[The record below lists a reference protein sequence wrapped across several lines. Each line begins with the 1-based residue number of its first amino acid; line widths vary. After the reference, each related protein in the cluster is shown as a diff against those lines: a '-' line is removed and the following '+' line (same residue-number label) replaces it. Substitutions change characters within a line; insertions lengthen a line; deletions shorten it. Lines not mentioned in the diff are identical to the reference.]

1 MANYKAGDIIRMTR
15 IASGISQEELC
26 FGICSVETLS
36 RIENGRHNV
45 KKETYERLMMKME
58 RIPEKNYAI
67 CTSDDMELLEE
78 KTLLENALV
87 KYDYKKAE
95 LYLKILKEK
104 VSDFIV
110 NEQYIRNTEAL
121 LDFYNHRINAEE
133 CVRRLEDALRLT
145 APGYDKFIDK
155 IYPFTEQELRILM
168 RLANSYA
175 RIDEFEKSISIYQMI
190 LRCLDEGYMIG
201 KNVKT
206 FQIVVM
212 RNYAN
217 TLALLDKF
225 KETIDLLKE
234 IYDLSLKYNYGSM
247 IPIILDDMA
256 WTEMQIDKLENC
268 YLNIE
273 DIKNKKRQAYYIAA
287 ARNDNNIKKIIK
299 ETFEESFKEK
309 ITLF

>member
-121 LDFYNHRINAEE
+121 LDFYNHRISAEE
-133 CVRRLEDALRLT
+133 SIKKMEEAIRLT
-145 APGYDKFIDK
+145 APDYEKFIET
-155 IYPFTEQELRILM
+155 IYPYTEQELKILM
-168 RLANSYA
+168 RLANAYA
-175 RIDEFEKSISIYQMI
+175 RINELRKGISIYQMI
-190 LRCLDEGYMIG
+190 LRCLDEGYMVG
-201 KNVKT
+201 KSVMT
-206 FQIVVM
+206 FRIIVM

-217 TLALLDKF
+217 ALVTIDKF
-225 KETIDLLKE
+225 KEAHELLQD
-234 IYDLSLKYNYGSM
+234 IYHLSLNCNYGYI
-247 IPIILDDMA
+247 IPIVLDDMA
-256 WTEMQIDKLENC
+256 WTEMQICKIENIQI
-268 YLNIE
+268 NVE
-273 DIKNKKRQAYYIAA
+273 EIKRKKRQAYYIAA
-287 ARNDNNIKKIIK
+287 ARKDNKIKKIIK
-299 ETFEESFKEK
+299 KSYEDMFNEN
-309 ITLF
+309 IMLI